1 MKTYVSLTKETS
13 GGESRFMV
21 EMETD
26 NDSVVMTAEVAG
38 LIGTSLMEASER
50 ANEINGMVD
59 VMDTI
64 DHSSASLD
72 RTGE

>member
-1 MKTYVSLTKETS
+1 MKTYVFLTEETS
-13 GGESRFMV
+13 GGDSRFMV
-21 EMETD
+21 EMKTD

-38 LIGTSLMEASER
+38 LIGTSLIEASER